1 VPQRQRRI
9 IAVVATIILTM
20 LMWTDS
26 PTRWWS
32 SILEFLRGT
41 NTDVA
46 SSVLDVRPSG
56 DLDLHLALW
65 ALVGCSWWWALRS
78 TRSVVQ
84 ALIVLVAWAS
94 IVETLQPAFTAI
106 RDRQASDYVGNVLG
120 VGIVGIA
127 VFLRRRYADG
137 PMSPAT

>member
-1 VPQRQRRI
+1 MHRQLRRT
-9 IAVVATIILTM
+9 IAVVATISLTL

-41 NTDVA
+41 NTDVTT
-46 SSVLDVRPSG
+46 SVLEARPSG

-65 ALVGCSWWWALRS
+65 ALVSCSWWWALRS
-78 TRSVVQ
+78 TRLVIR
-84 ALIVLVAWAS
+84 ALTVLVVWAS
-94 IVETLQPAFTAI
+94 IVETMQPVFTTI
-106 RDRQASDYVGNVLG
+106 RDRQASDYIGNLFG
-120 VGIVGIA
+120 VGIVGIV
-127 VFLRRRYADG
+127 VFLRRHYADG